1 MKMNRQKK
9 LNRMQEKSKWPNHYV
24 MVMNLRTKYTK
35 LVTAAKADEMVNGK
49 IDYSMGSPVRIKN
62 LKDEYRILERK

>member
-1 MKMNRQKK
+1 
-9 LNRMQEKSKWPNHYV
+9 
-24 MVMNLRTKYTK
+24 MNLRTKYTK

-49 IDYSMGSPVRIKN
+49 IDYSMGAAVRVKN